1 MKNFLNYDISKL
13 SYKNIKE
20 EISCISIQEN
30 YKNKELIELIELIKV
45 LLNDKRKN
53 VSSLGNNIKK
63 ELDLYLNEIKRVRTM
78 YNFDK
83 SFGDYKIIAGV
94 DEVGRGP
101 LAGPIVACAVILDLD
116 VLEENLIL
124 YLNDSKKLKPSKRE
138 ELAEIIKEKA
148 LAYHIGISSNYE
160 IDQKGIAFSNNKVFL
175 DSCNSLEIKPDLV
188 LSDGYL
194 IKNVK
199 IDNKSV
205 IKGDTKSASIAA
217 ASILAKVY
225 RDKLMSDYALKYPYY
240 DFENN
245 MGYGTQKHID
255 GLKKYGKCDIHRDSF
270 LTKILSDNN

>member
-30 YKNKELIELIELIKV
+30 YKNKELIELIKV

-225 RDKLMSDYALKYPYY
+225 RDKLMSEYALKYPYY

>member
-1 MKNFLNYDISKL
+1 MKNFLNSDISKL
-13 SYKNIKE
+13 SYKKIKE

-30 YKNKELIELIELIKV
+30 YKNKGLIELIEV

-53 VSSLGNNIKK
+53 VSSLGNKIKK

-83 SFGDYKIIAGV
+83 SFGDYEIIAGV

-101 LAGPIVACAVILDLD
+101 LAGPIVACAVILNLD

-148 LAYHIGISSNYE
+148 LAYHIGISSSYE

-175 DSCNSLEIKPDLV
+175 DACNSLEIKPDLV

-199 IDNKSV
+199 IENKSV

-225 RDKLMSDYALKYPYY
+225 RDKLMSEYALKYPYY

-245 MGYGTQKHID
+245 MGYGTQKHIE
-255 GLKKYGKCDIHRDSF
+255 GLEKYGKCDIHRDSF
-270 LTKILSDNN
+270 LTKILSDNI

>member
-1 MKNFLNYDISKL
+1 MKNFLNLDISKL

-20 EISCISIQEN
+20 EINCISIQEN
-30 YKNKELIELIELIKV
+30 YKNKQLIDLIEV

-53 VSSLGNNIKK
+53 VSSLGNHIKK
-63 ELDLYLNEIKRVRTM
+63 ELNLYLNEIKRVKTM

-148 LAYHIGISSNYE
+148 LAYHIGISSSYE
-160 IDQKGIAFSNNKVFL
+160 IDEKGIAFSNNKVFL
-175 DSCNSLEIKPDLV
+175 DACNSLEIKPDLV

-225 RDKLMSDYALKYPYY
+225 RDKLMTEYALKYPYY

-270 LTKILSDNN
+270 LTKILSDNI